1 MDDLSAAISGFLSKP
16 GAMDQVKAMAQSLG
30 LGDIELPQRVSTPA
44 QEPSV
49 PVSAPASAQEPGL
62 DLDPAKLQALLGA
75 LNSTSSDPSARLLE
89 ALGPLLRDGKRE
101 KLDRAVRAL
110 RLMGAARAVTKT
122 IDL

>member
-1 MDDLSAAISGFLSKP
+1 MDDLSTAISGFLSKP

-30 LGDIELPQRVSTPA
+30 LGELNLPETVQESPSLPEESPA
-44 QEPSV
+44 QET
-49 PVSAPASAQEPGL
+49 G
-62 DLDPAKLQALLGA
+62 LDPAKLQVLL
-75 LNSTSSDPSARLLE
+75 STLGSTASDPSAKLLE
-89 ALGPLLRDGKRE
+89 ALGPLLQEGKRE

>member
-30 LGDIELPQRVSTPA
+30 LGELELPEPSQESVPAPEKPPA
-44 QEPSV
+44 QET
-49 PVSAPASAQEPGL
+49 GL
-62 DLDPAKLQALLGA
+62 DLDPAKLQVLLKALG
-75 LNSTSSDPSARLLE
+75 STSSDPSTQLLE
-89 ALGPLLRDGKRE
+89 ALGPLLREGKRD

-110 RLMGAARAVTKT
+110 RLMGAARAVSKT